1 MRNDRRRIL
10 ISATVIALV
19 AILTERVGSSYF
31 RHDRHVR
38 TLERVEIKGER
49 DSISIADSVY
59 TYIFDLRLDHPDVV
73 MAQCIEESGNFTSP
87 LFKKGHNCTGMKV
100 PSRRPTLARGVLNG
114 HARFDSWK
122 ACIDDYA
129 IWQSIYARDL
139 DRKAY
144 LAYLDRVYAEKKG
157 YSERLERI
165 IREREL

>member
-1 MRNDRRRIL
+1 MRSKIKNTL
-10 ISATVIALV
+10 ISVATIALV
-19 AILTERVGSSYF
+19 AILTERVGSSLLRYN
-31 RHDRHVR
+31 RQVR
-38 TLERVEIKGER
+38 TSEHVEMNDQR
-49 DSISIADSVY
+49 DSIFIADSVY

-73 MAQCIEESGNFTSP
+73 MEQCIEESGNFTSS
-87 LFKKGHNCTGMKV
+87 LFKKGFNCTGMKV

-144 LAYLDRVYAEKKG
+144 LSYLDRVYAEKKG

-165 IREREL
+165 IRERGL

>member
-1 MRNDRRRIL
+1 MRSKIKNIL
-10 ISATVIALV
+10 ISVATIALV
-19 AILTERVGSSYF
+19 AILTERVGSSLLRYN
-31 RHDRHVR
+31 RHVR
-38 TLERVEIKGER
+38 TSEHVEMNCQR

-59 TYIFDLRLDHPDVV
+59 TYIFDLRLDHPDIV

-165 IREREL
+165 IRERGL